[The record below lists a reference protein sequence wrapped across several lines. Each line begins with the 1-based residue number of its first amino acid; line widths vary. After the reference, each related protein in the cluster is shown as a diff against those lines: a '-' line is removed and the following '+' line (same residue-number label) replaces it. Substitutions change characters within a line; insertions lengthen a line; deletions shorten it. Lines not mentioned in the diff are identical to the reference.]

1 MQQLLDDIGGTLTT
15 PFVGQL
21 DLLHLFLLVG
31 LVLVFAMAW
40 VMVLHYVHLAASA
53 VVEA

>member
-1 MQQLLDDIGGTLTT
+1 MKQLYDDIVAILKA

-31 LVLVFAMAW
+31 LVLIFAAAW
-40 VMVLHYVHLAASA
+40 AFILNHIKIAGMEV
-53 VVEA
+53 